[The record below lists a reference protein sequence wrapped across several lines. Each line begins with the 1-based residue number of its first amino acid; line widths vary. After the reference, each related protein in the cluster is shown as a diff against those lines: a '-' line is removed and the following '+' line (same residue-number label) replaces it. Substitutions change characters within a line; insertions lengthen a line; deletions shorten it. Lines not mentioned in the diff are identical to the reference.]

1 MTQAFTQTAFSNAP
15 ARPGLPTMPTG
26 WPIGSYASYEQAQ
39 RAVDHLADSDFP
51 VADLTIVGVEPM
63 LVERVAGKLSW
74 RRVLGSAAMSG
85 AWFGLFVGL
94 LLSLFSSGAGLLPI
108 LIGLVAGIAFS
119 MIFAATSYGATRGR
133 RDFISSSQLVARR
146 YDVLSQPR
154 NAERGRE
161 LLANLAARA
170 TLANS

>member
-15 ARPGLPTMPTG
+15 ANPQSPTLPTG
-26 WPIGSYASYEQAQ
+26 WPIGSYASYTEAQ
-39 RAVDHLADSDFP
+39 QAVDHLAGNDFP
-51 VADLTIVGVEPM
+51 VADVTIVGVEPM

-74 RRVLGSAAMSG
+74 KRVLGNAAMSG
-85 AWFGLFVGL
+85 LWLGLMMGI
-94 LLSLFSSGAGLLPI
+94 LLSLFVAGAGLLPI
-108 LIGLVAGIAFS
+108 VIGLVAGLVFNVAL
-119 MIFAATSYGATRGR
+119 AAAGYAATRGKK
-133 RDFISSSQLVARR
+133 DYVSHSQLVARR

-170 TLANS
+170 ALNS

>member
-1 MTQAFTQTAFSNAP
+1 MTTAFTQTAFTN
-15 ARPGLPTMPTG
+15 ARPNPALPTLPTG
-26 WPIGSYASYEQAQ
+26 WPIGSYESYEQAQ

-51 VADLTIVGVEPM
+51 VADVTIVGVEPM

-74 RRVLGSAAMSG
+74 GRVLGNAAMSG

-94 LLSLFSSGAGLLPI
+94 LLTMFTPGAGMLPI
-108 LIGLVAGIAFS
+108 VIGLVAGVAFS
-119 MIFAATSYGATRGR
+119 MVFAAIGYGASRGR
-133 RDFISSSQLVARR
+133 RDFISTSQLVARR

-161 LLANLAARA
+161 LLANLATRENAF
-170 TLANS
+170 S